1 MALQPKSSAGLLACR
16 YSAPSPDAELPQG
29 SSPLMGDVN
38 VAAEP
43 MAHSEIFE
51 VGERVHCPY

>member
-1 MALQPKSSAGLLACR
+1 MLEAGNWHLL
-16 YSAPSPDAELPQG
+16 PDAELPQG
-29 SSPLMGDVN
+29 LSPLMGDVN

-43 MAHSEIFE
+43 MAHYEVFE